1 MTNFRDSIRIPDNCS
16 MYSTTVKIRA
26 YSLTDAAVVLSLYNV
41 GLVSIDNKIQFSIQQ
56 QFYYTVVLEYMFIS
70 IN

>member
-1 MTNFRDSIRIPDNCS
+1 